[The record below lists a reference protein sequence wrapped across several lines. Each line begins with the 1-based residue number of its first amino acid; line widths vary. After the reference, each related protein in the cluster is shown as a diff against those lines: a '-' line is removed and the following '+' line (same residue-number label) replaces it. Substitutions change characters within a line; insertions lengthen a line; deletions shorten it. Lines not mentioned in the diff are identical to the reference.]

1 MIVEALIIEG
11 NSAEFLVGEEWM
23 LKKGV
28 RIDFVS
34 VSAPDGTEGLFLP
47 DRRVEP
53 HLFMAPTLAVV
64 QRGKGIT
71 KLAHQWVGPAKVVQ
85 DAGFDNV
92 EVVRDDT
99 GGHLVT
105 HSSFLVA
112 SSCPSDSLGA
122 IAERI
127 LAELAKEDDEAENV
141 SPENERPESL
151 GQNPEPSEEPKTQ
164 QHSNGSVKSI
174 SDKMVKPVTSQHAS
188 LGLLNNPRLQQPT
201 PRRNR

>member
-1 MIVEALIIEG
+1 
-11 NSAEFLVGEEWM
+11 
-23 LKKGV
+23 
-28 RIDFVS
+28 
-34 VSAPDGTEGLFLP
+34 
-47 DRRVEP
+47 
-53 HLFMAPTLAVV
+53 MAPTLAVV

-127 LAELAKEDDEAENV
+127 LAELAKEDDEAENRSDEV
-141 SPENERPESL
+141 DEELRFRRMQL

-174 SDKMVKPVTSQHAS
+174 SDKMVKPVTCQHAS